1 MDSGP
6 LGLSVATAAIRGK
19 RYFHSPRPAIGVWRE
34 SINYEVLSLISDMK
48 INSDELAEYVR
59 AVLEGIGKGI
69 SEEIIVSGESDTFS
83 LSGPVK
89 FRVGISNSREVGGEV
104 KIFVVGLHGGKS
116 DEQHAQ
122 IEFEVSDSSSI
133 LLSGV
138 DKIVTVWEKL
148 TKEEKDSIVF
158 AVRQFFQSLALA
170 RKQSNAIP

>member
-1 MDSGP
+1 
-6 LGLSVATAAIRGK
+6 
-19 RYFHSPRPAIGVWRE
+19 
-34 SINYEVLSLISDMK
+34 MK

-59 AVLEGIGKGI
+59 AVLQGIGKGI

-89 FRVGISNSREVGGEV
+89 FRVGISNSKEVGGEA
-104 KIFVVGLHGGKS
+104 KIFVVGFHGGKS

-138 DKIVTVWEKL
+138 DKVVTIWEKL
-148 TKEEKDSIVF
+148 TKEEKDSILS
-158 AVRQFFQSLALA
+158 AIRQVLQSLASA
-170 RKQSNAIP
+170 GKQNKDAMT